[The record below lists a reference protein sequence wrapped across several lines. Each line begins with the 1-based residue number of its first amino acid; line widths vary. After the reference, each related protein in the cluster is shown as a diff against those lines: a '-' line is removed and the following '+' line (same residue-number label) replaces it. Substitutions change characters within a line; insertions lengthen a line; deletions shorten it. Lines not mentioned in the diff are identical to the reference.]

1 MEKREL
7 EDSSLKSF
15 ALRVYAGCLRRLHL
29 VRRMRIRR
37 RSKRT
42 LNLSRLKWWLQFL
55 LFIEPNPKHTVVES
69 DRVVL
74 MLCLS
79 APLMVSFA
87 VWTFLY
93 ALTLGVWTVPAVLFF
108 TAAIITVELEIFHV
122 IYDR

>member
-1 MEKREL
+1 M
-7 EDSSLKSF
+7 EDSSFKSF
-15 ALRVYAGCLRRLHL
+15 ALRVYAGCLRKLHL

-37 RSKRT
+37 SKRH

-55 LFIEPNPKHTVVES
+55 LFTEPNPKHTVVES

-74 MLCLS
+74 ILCLS

-87 VWTFLY
+87 VWIVLY
-93 ALTLGVWTVPAVLFF
+93 ALTLGVWTVPAVLTA
-108 TAAIITVELEIFHV
+108 TAAIITVELEIFHI